1 MARDPIGATA
11 SWTRDAQRIGSSSQ
25 DFLLD
30 KKKESNMSRLKLA
43 VAFGAVAL
51 SAAMIV
57 GAQGKTVVRIM
68 TWEGQDTNDQIA
80 AAMKPFEAK
89 NPDIS
94 VEIVKVPGVGFDQT
108 RNTMIAANQL
118 PDLFWVGNDQLLE
131 YGRKGILYDWTKQ
144 ATAKGD
150 DFALEQFA
158 PGAVANY
165 TLDGKL
171 YGLPSLMNT
180 YGYFYNA
187 DLFTAAKVP
196 LPKVGWTYAQFFDAA
211 KKLTVKNGD
220 SVTRYGVYDPR
231 NDLFML
237 SQYAASQGGTM
248 FQDKIL
254 EATKVTVSPQ
264 MIAGARA
271 WAAAIKDGS
280 VTPRA
285 YPGDGLDKL
294 FAAGKVPML
303 GAGQWLAKGFIEG
316 KLPFKW
322 GFAPLPTGTK
332 QVTIYDA
339 VGIAS
344 PSYIKNPDAVWKV
357 MKYLDTKAWEIV
369 LPQSPVA
376 PSAYVPSAK
385 PYFDTL
391 KKDGAASVAE
401 SVNAMLTMKDKEGVR
416 FLSSWSGKAFDVIN
430 ASYNDILSGKTDAK
444 TGLEAIAAKVNEI
457 IKASK

>member
-1 MARDPIGATA
+1 MKSIKVAAAIGVLALTAT
-11 SWTRDAQRIGSSSQ
+11 
-25 DFLLD
+25 L
-30 KKKESNMSRLKLA
+30 
-43 VAFGAVAL
+43 V
-51 SAAMIV
+51 V

-89 NPDIS
+89 NPDITI
-94 VEIVKVPGVGFDQT
+94 EIVKVPGVGYDQT

-150 DFALEQFA
+150 DFALESFA
-158 PGAVANY
+158 PGAIANY

-187 DLFTAAKVP
+187 DMFTAAGLP
-196 LPKVGWTYAQFFDAA
+196 LPKVGWTYAQFFNAA
-211 KKLTVKNGD
+211 RRLTLKSGTQ
-220 SVTRYGVYDPR
+220 VTRYGVYNPQ
-231 NDLFML
+231 NDLFFL
-237 SQYAASQGGTM
+237 SQYAASQGGPM
-248 FQDKIL
+248 LQDRIL

-264 MIAGARA
+264 LVTAARN
-271 WAAAIKDGS
+271 WASAIRAGS
-280 VTPRA
+280 VTPRT

-303 GAGQWLAKGFIEG
+303 GSGQWLAKGFIEG

-322 GFAPLPTGTK
+322 GFAPLPTGVK

-344 PSYIKNPDAVWKV
+344 PSYVKNPDAVWKV
-357 MKYLDTKAWEIV
+357 MKYLDTKAWEAV
-369 LPQSPVA
+369 LPESPVA

-385 PYFDTL
+385 PYFDQL
-391 KKDGAASVAE
+391 RKSGAASVAD
-401 SVNAMLTMKDKEGVR
+401 SVNAMLTMKEKEGVR
-416 FLSSWSGKAFDVIN
+416 FLSSWSGKAFDVLN
-430 ASYNDILSGKTDAK
+430 VSYNDILSGKVDAK
-444 TGLEAIAAKVNEI
+444 TGLDAIAAKVNEI

>member
-1 MARDPIGATA
+1 MKKRYVIGTLVVAA
-11 SWTRDAQRIGSSSQ
+11 LAAAVSAQS
-25 DFLLD
+25 
-30 KKKESNMSRLKLA
+30 
-43 VAFGAVAL
+43 
-51 SAAMIV
+51 
-57 GAQGKTVVRIM
+57 KTVVKIM
-68 TWEGQDTNDQIA
+68 TWEGADMNSQIL

-94 VEIVKVPGVGFDQT
+94 VEIVTVPSIGYDQT

-131 YGRKGILYDWTKQ
+131 YGRKGILFDWTKQ

-158 PGAVANY
+158 PGAVANF

-187 DLFTAAKVP
+187 DMFEAAKVA
-196 LPKVGWTYAQFFDAA
+196 LPKVGWTYEQFFEAA
-211 KKLTVKNGD
+211 KKLSTKNGD
-220 SVTRYGVYDPR
+220 QVTRYGVYGPL
-231 NDLFML
+231 NDMFVL
-237 SQYAASQGGTM
+237 SQYAASHGGPT
-248 FQDKIL
+248 FQDRIL
-254 EATKVTVSPQ
+254 EARKVTSSPQ
-264 MIAGARA
+264 LIEGAKA
-271 WAAAIKDGS
+271 WATAIKDGS
-280 VTPRA
+280 VTPRN

-303 GAGQWLAKGFIEG
+303 GAGQWLAKGFIEA

-322 GFAPLPTGTK
+322 GFAPLPGGTK
-332 QVTIYDA
+332 SVTIYDA

-357 MKYLDTKAWEIV
+357 MKFLDTKAWEAV
-369 LPQSPVA
+369 LPNTPVA

-385 PYFDTL
+385 PYFDQL
-391 KKDGAASVAE
+391 KKSGASSVAE
-401 SVNAMLTMKDKEGVR
+401 SVNAMLTTKNQEGVR
-416 FLSSWSGKAFDVIN
+416 FLSSWSGKAWDVIN
-430 ASYNDILSGKTDAK
+430 ASYNDILSGKVDAK
-444 TGLEAIAAKVNEI
+444 VGLDDISAKINAIIAA
-457 IKASK
+457 SK

>member
-1 MARDPIGATA
+1 MNAI
-11 SWTRDAQRIGSSSQ
+11 
-25 DFLLD
+25 
-30 KKKESNMSRLKLA
+30 KLA
-43 VAFGAVAL
+43 VAFGAIMV
-51 SAAMIV
+51 SAAMLV
-57 GAQGKTVVRIM
+57 SAQGKTVVRIM
-68 TWEGQDTNDQIA
+68 TWEGQDMNDQIG

-94 VEIVKVPGVGFDQT
+94 IEIVKVPSVGFDQT

-131 YGRKGILYDWTKQ
+131 YGRKGILFDWTKQ

-158 PGAVANY
+158 PGAVANF

-187 DLFTAAKVP
+187 DLFTAAKLP
-196 LPKVGWTYAQFFDAA
+196 LPKVGWTYPQFFNAA
-211 KKLTVKNGD
+211 SKLTVKNGD

-237 SQYAASQGGTM
+237 SQYAGSQGGAM
-248 FQDKIL
+248 FQNRIL
-254 EATKVTVSPQ
+254 ETDKVTASPQ

-271 WAAAIKDGS
+271 WAAAIKAGS
-280 VTPRA
+280 VTPRN

-322 GFAPLPTGTK
+322 GFAPLPTGK
-332 QVTIYDA
+332 NQVTIYDA

-357 MKYLDTKAWEIV
+357 MKYLDTKAWENV
-369 LPQSPVA
+369 LPSTPVA
-376 PSAYVPSAK
+376 PSAYLPSAK
-385 PYFDTL
+385 PYFDQL
-391 KKDGAASVAE
+391 RKSNAGSVAD

-416 FLSSWSGKAFDVIN
+416 FLASWSGKAWDVIN

-444 TGLEAIAAKVNEI
+444 VGLESIADKINEI
-457 IKASK
+457 IKQNK

>member
-1 MARDPIGATA
+1 MNSI
-11 SWTRDAQRIGSSSQ
+11 
-25 DFLLD
+25 
-30 KKKESNMSRLKLA
+30 KLA
-43 VAFGAVAL
+43 AAAVGVLAL
-51 SAAMIV
+51 TATLVV

-89 NPDIS
+89 NPDIT

-131 YGRKGILYDWTKQ
+131 FGRKGILYDWTKQ
-144 ATAKGD
+144 ATGKGD
-150 DFALEQFA
+150 DFVLESFA
-158 PGAVANY
+158 PGAIANY

-187 DLFTAAKVP
+187 DMFTAAGLP
-196 LPKVGWTYAQFFDAA
+196 LPKVGWTYAQFFNAA
-211 KKLTVKNGD
+211 RRLTTKSGNQ
-220 SVTRYGVYDPR
+220 VTRYGVYNPM
-231 NDLFML
+231 NDLFFL
-237 SQYAASQGGTM
+237 SQYAASQGGPM
-248 FQDKIL
+248 LQDRIL

-264 MIAGARA
+264 LVTAARNWAGA
-271 WAAAIKDGS
+271 IQNGS
-280 VTPRA
+280 VTPRT

-303 GAGQWLAKGFIEG
+303 GSGQWLAKGFIEG

-322 GFAPLPTGTK
+322 GFAPLPTGVK

-357 MKYLDTKAWEIV
+357 MKYLNTKAWETV

-385 PYFDTL
+385 PYFDHL
-391 KKDGAASVAE
+391 RKSGAASVAE

-416 FLSSWSGKAFDVIN
+416 FLSSWSGKAADVLN
-430 ASYNDILSGKTDAK
+430 VSYNDILSGKVDAK
-444 TGLEAIAAKVNEI
+444 TGLDAIAAKVNEI
-457 IKASK
+457 IKTNK

>member
-1 MARDPIGATA
+1 MNKIKRATVLV
-11 SWTRDAQRIGSSSQ
+11 T
-25 DFLLD
+25 
-30 KKKESNMSRLKLA
+30 MM
-43 VAFGAVAL
+43 L
-51 SAAMIV
+51 SAVMIAA
-57 GAQGKTVVRIM
+57 AQSKTVVKIM
-68 TWEGQDTNDQIA
+68 TWEGADMNAQIL

-94 VEIVKVPGVGFDQT
+94 VEIVTVPSVGFEQT

-131 YGRKGILYDWTKQ
+131 FGRKGILFDWTKQ

-158 PGAVANY
+158 PGAVSNF

-187 DLFTAAKVP
+187 DLFTAAKLP
-196 LPKVGWTYAQFFDAA
+196 QPKVGWTYSQFFNAA
-211 KKLTVKNGD
+211 RKLTVKNGD
-220 SVTRYGVYDPR
+220 QVTRYGVYAPL
-231 NDLFML
+231 NDMFML
-237 SQYAASQGGTM
+237 SQYAASQGGPM
-248 FQDKIL
+248 FQNKIL
-254 EATKVTVSPQ
+254 ETDKVTSSVQ
-264 MIAGARA
+264 LVAGAKA

-280 VTPRA
+280 VTPRN
-285 YPGDGLDKL
+285 YPGDGLDRL
-294 FAAGKVPML
+294 FAAGRVPML

-322 GFAPLPTGTK
+322 GFAPLPTGK
-332 QVTIYDA
+332 NQVTIYDA

-357 MKYLDTKAWEIV
+357 LKYLDTKAWETV
-369 LPQSPVA
+369 LPATPVA
-376 PSAYVPSAK
+376 PSAYLPSAK
-385 PYFDTL
+385 PYFDQL
-391 KKDGAASVAE
+391 RKDGADSVAN

-416 FLSSWSGKAFDVIN
+416 FLASWSGKAWDVIN
-430 ASYNDILSGKTDAK
+430 AQYNDILSGKTDAK
-444 TGLEAIAAKVNEI
+444 TGLDGIVMKINEI
-457 IKASK
+457 IASSK